1 MTRQSAIATLAHLN
15 TLNDNVAEYADSQE
29 WSMKGLRDELKNVED
44 VTTLVQLDWVI
55 AVRKAFRLTEDE
67 LDQIAGV

>member
-1 MTRQSAIATLAHLN
+1 MTRTEAIATLAQLN
-15 TLNDNVAEYADSQE
+15 TLNDSIKEYADSQE
-29 WSMKGLRDELKNVED
+29 WSLKGLRDELKNAED

-55 AVRKAFRLTEDE
+55 AVRKEFRLTEDE

>member
-1 MTRQSAIATLAHLN
+1 MTRTEAITTLAHLN
-15 TLNDNVAEYADSQE
+15 TLNDNIKEYADSQE
-29 WSMKGLRDELKNVED
+29 WSMKDLRDELKNVED